1 VDGGGVFHKIFIVFA
16 LSIYMQ
22 NPKIVVCMIIAVIL
36 VVAIAIFS
44 YVSLD
49 NTIEENE
56 NSVPQ
61 SINQSKAE
69 QLVLSLNLS
78 ERAEIFNSTLENN
91 TWIISIKDY
100 QDQEDQLGY
109 FLIYR
114 VDALTS
120 EIN

>member
-1 VDGGGVFHKIFIVFA
+1 
-16 LSIYMQ
+16 MQ